1 MATTD
6 INVRLID
13 ETKTGFRNIN
23 NNLKGLQ
30 TSTSSLT
37 SGFVKLGAALATSF
51 AVKGIVNTAASFQ
64 DLRTSLSLLL
74 KDTEKGA
81 QAFDKIKTFATKS
94 IFSVQDLTNAFVKLK
109 AAGIEPT
116 DKLLNTF
123 QDTAAIAADSLGAF
137 QAITDLF
144 VRTTAG
150 GLGLEELERLADKGI
165 PVYDILR
172 EKLGLV
178 RGEISEV
185 GKSAKGSAII
195 LEALQDGL
203 NERFGGAVEARVKNV
218 SQAFNNF
225 GDTLD
230 NLADEIGQGGLNT
243 ALADIVTQFGDFIT
257 ANKELARSIGQGLG
271 TAITFVAENIKLLT
285 AASVAWFTVMAV
297 GKIVAI
303 TKAFGQLNFVMGKNL
318 FVKLATG
325 ALALGGG
332 LLTYLGLTTDEA
344 EKTAEALDAAAD
356 ASKKMAEAGQNTGS
370 GGDNGART
378 KLLALQTEKLGL
390 ELDKLT
396 DKYAL
401 GNKSIQDRIKLETD
415 QIGLTSQQIEMANL
429 RQEADEKLANAQL
442 ELQSKIDKINQSQ
455 KSPELK
461 AKEIGMIKAAQD
473 ALTKSTQSYKDSL
486 GGLFEAQQKH
496 ADMNEAIN
504 FGLDQQQKAQRKVQ
518 DIQDDMAKMTMSDIE
533 KKHYDIAR
541 AAEREAEI
549 VIDAYKRKRDAAGL
563 PYETDVIEEYERAG
577 VKAVEEIQRATQ
589 EHYDLAR
596 EWETGWDRAF
606 KRYVENATDA
616 SMQAENVFGA
626 ATRGMEDMLLTF
638 VKTGEMNWKDFV
650 QGVVDELLK
659 AQIAKLIANVFGGL
673 MEGFGGGSSGGGS
686 SGGGFLKKAGSFVGG
701 LLGFADGGR
710 IPHNGPVMVGER
722 GPEILS
728 GAGGRTVIPN
738 DQIGGGS
745 TTVNYNINAVDA
757 RSFQDLLASNPQAL
771 HAIAE
776 RGRMSMT
783 GA

>member
-13 ETKTGFRNIN
+13 ETKAGFKNIN
-23 NNLKGLQ
+23 NNMKGLQ
-30 TSTSSLT
+30 SSTSSLT
-37 SGFVKLGAALATSF
+37 SGFLKLGAALATSF

-94 IFSVQDLTNAFVKLK
+94 IFSVNDLTNAFVKLK

-185 GKSAKGSAII
+185 GKSAQGSKII
-195 LEALQDGL
+195 LESLQEGL

-230 NLADEIGQGGLNT
+230 NLADEIGQGGLNE
-243 ALADIVTQFGDFIT
+243 ALADIVTQFGDFIN
-257 ANKELARSIGQGLG
+257 ANKELARELGQTLG
-271 TAITFVAENIKLLT
+271 SAITFIAENIKLLT
-285 AASVAWFTVMAV
+285 AASVAWFTVFAV
-297 GKIVAI
+297 GKILAVA
-303 TKAFGQLNFVMGKNL
+303 KAFGLLNSIMGKNI
-318 FVKLATG
+318 FIKLATG
-325 ALALGGG
+325 ALALTGGV
-332 LLTYLGLTTDEA
+332 LTYLGLTTDEA
-344 EKTAEALDAAAD
+344 KETAKALDDAAEAA
-356 ASKKMAEAGQNTGS
+356 KKMANTGTDGGGDS
-370 GGDNGART
+370 GGRA
-378 KLLALQTEKLGL
+378 KLLALQTQKLGL

-401 GNKSIQDRIKLETD
+401 GNKSIQDRIQLETD
-415 QIGLTSQQIEMANL
+415 QIGLTQEQIEMSKL
-429 RQEADEKLANAQL
+429 RQEADQKLANAQL

-473 ALTKSTQSYKDSL
+473 ALTASTNLYKDSL
-486 GGLFEAQQKH
+486 GELFEAQQKQ
-496 ADMNEAIN
+496 ADVTEAIN
-504 FGLDQQQKAQRKVQ
+504 WGLDQQTKNQQKVK
-518 DIQDDMAKMTMSDIE
+518 DIQDDMAKITMTDIE

-577 VKAVEEIQRATQ
+577 VKAVEEITRATQ
-589 EHYDLAR
+589 EHYELSR

-606 KRYVENATDA
+606 KEYVENATNA
-616 SMQAENVFGA
+616 ATQAEAVFGSM
-626 ATRGMEDMLLTF
+626 TRGMEDMLLKF
-638 VKTGEMNWKDFV
+638 IKTGDMNWRDFV
-650 QGVVDELLK
+650 QGIVDELLK
-659 AQIAKLIANVFGGL
+659 AQIAKLIADVFGGL
-673 MEGFGGGSSGGGS
+673 LDIGGGGDSKKS
-686 SGGGFLKKAGSFVGG
+686 SGGGFWSKAGSFVGG
-701 LLGFADGGR
+701 ILGFADGGT

-728 GAGGRTVIPN
+728 GVGGRTVTPN
-738 DQIGGGS
+738 ESLGGTS
-745 TTVNYNINAVDA
+745 VTYNINAVDA

-783 GA
+783 GAR

>member
-13 ETKTGFRNIN
+13 ETKAGFKNIN
-23 NNLKGLQ
+23 NNMKGLQ
-30 TSTSSLT
+30 SSTSSLT
-37 SGFVKLGAALATSF
+37 SGFLKLGAALATSF

-94 IFSVQDLTNAFVKLK
+94 IFSVNDLTNAFVKLK

-185 GKSAKGSAII
+185 GKSAQGSKII
-195 LEALQDGL
+195 LESLQEGL

-230 NLADEIGQGGLNT
+230 NLADEIGQGGLNE
-243 ALADIVTQFGDFIT
+243 ALADIVTQFGDFIN
-257 ANKELARSIGQGLG
+257 ANKELARELGQTLG
-271 TAITFVAENIKLLT
+271 SAITFIAENIKLLT
-285 AASVAWFTVMAV
+285 AASVAWFTVFAV
-297 GKIVAI
+297 GKILAVA
-303 TKAFGQLNFVMGKNL
+303 KAFGLLNSIMGKNI
-318 FVKLATG
+318 FIKLATG
-325 ALALGGG
+325 ALALTGGV
-332 LLTYLGLTTDEA
+332 LTYLGLTTDEA
-344 EKTAEALDAAAD
+344 KETAKALDDAAEAA
-356 ASKKMAEAGQNTGS
+356 KKMANTGTDGGGDS
-370 GGDNGART
+370 GGRA
-378 KLLALQTEKLGL
+378 KLLALQTQKLGL

-396 DKYAL
+396 EKYAL
-401 GNKSIQDRIKLETD
+401 GNKSIQDRIQLETD
-415 QIGLTSQQIEMANL
+415 QIGLTQEQIEMSKL
-429 RQEADEKLANAQL
+429 RQEADQKLANAQL

-473 ALTKSTQSYKDSL
+473 ALTASTNLYKDSL
-486 GGLFEAQQKH
+486 GELFEAQQKQ
-496 ADMNEAIN
+496 ADVTEAIN
-504 FGLDQQQKAQRKVQ
+504 WGLDQQTKNQQKVK
-518 DIQDDMAKMTMSDIE
+518 DIQDDMAKITMTDIE

-577 VKAVEEIQRATQ
+577 VKAVEEITRATQ
-589 EHYDLAR
+589 EHYELSR

-606 KRYVENATDA
+606 KEYVENATNA
-616 SMQAENVFGA
+616 ATQAEAVFGSM
-626 ATRGMEDMLLTF
+626 TRGMEDMLLKF
-638 VKTGEMNWKDFV
+638 IKTGDMNWRDFV
-650 QGVVDELLK
+650 QGIVDELLK
-659 AQIAKLIANVFGGL
+659 AQIAKLIADVFGGL
-673 MEGFGGGSSGGGS
+673 LDIGGGGDSKKS
-686 SGGGFLKKAGSFVGG
+686 SGGGFWSKAGSFVGG
-701 LLGFADGGR
+701 ILGFADGGT

-728 GAGGRTVIPN
+728 GVGGRTVTPN
-738 DQIGGGS
+738 ESLGGTS
-745 TTVNYNINAVDA
+745 VTYNINAVDA

-783 GA
+783 GAR